1 MHLHP
6 ILSQALAAERAREL
20 EDQAARYRLAKL
32 WRRSRS
38 QAARVATGSPGPR
51 GGSRSPA
58 PRPAAEVPLAR
69 ASREPVAAVSGQPT
83 VEDDRQPVGK
93 RAA

>member
-1 MHLHP
+1 MHP
-6 ILSQALAAERAREL
+6 ILSQALAAERVREF

-32 WRRSRS
+32 WRRARS
-38 QAARVATGSPGPR
+38 EAAQVAAGSPGPR
-51 GGSRSPA
+51 GGSRRPA

-69 ASREPVAAVSGQPT
+69 ASREPAAVMSSQPT
-83 VEDDRQPVGK
+83 VEDDRQPVGR

>member
-1 MHLHP
+1 MHP

-20 EDQAARYRLAKL
+20 EDRAARYRLAKQ
-32 WRRSRS
+32 WRRARRH
-38 QAARVATGSPGPR
+38 AAQIAAGSPGPR

-58 PRPAAEVPLAR
+58 PRPAAEVPLAM
-69 ASREPVAAVSGQPT
+69 ASREPVAAVIGQPT
-83 VEDDRQPVGK
+83 VEDDRQPVGM